1 MKRILLPFLAAGL
14 LFSCKNGDD
23 LTDGNPGGSSPEL
36 LRDVPL
42 IMEITETDN
51 RKKIGGVDIEGDS
64 AAVHTLARYM
74 IEFHSY
80 VRETGIPPD
89 FIKSYDSR
97 AIFQDELPEYYR
109 RDTLNHTFSF
119 WKIYVVNWELSMPIE
134 ETVHLG
140 SLVCSENLVFLA
152 VYDTM
157 KKGYVDPLNYEEV
170 EEYRGIG
177 VGTNPAYEGYGR
189 YKYDTLGYSPNS
201 MMIANRTHLDS
212 LLKEGKYTE
221 MVEYFKDNY
230 HIYTCTGEEYR
241 ELVKLGLN

>member
-1 MKRILLPFLAAGL
+1 MKRILLPFLAVGL
-14 LFSCKNGDD
+14 LFSCKPEKDLPDD
-23 LTDGNPGGSSPEL
+23 NSGGSSSEL

-42 IMEITETDN
+42 IMDITEAGN
-51 RKKIGGVDIEGDS
+51 RKKIEGVDIVGDS
-64 AAVHTLARYM
+64 AAVHTLSRYM
-74 IEFHSY
+74 IEFHSF

-89 FIKSYDSR
+89 FIKSYDSK
-97 AIFQDELPEYYR
+97 ALFQDNLPMYYR

-119 WKIYVVNWELSMPIE
+119 WKIYVVSWELSMPIE
-134 ETVHLG
+134 KTVHLG

-157 KKGYVDPLNYEEV
+157 KKGYVDPLNDEEV
-170 EEYRGIG
+170 EEYLSIG

-201 MMIANRTHLDS
+201 MMLANRAHLDS
-212 LLKEGKYTE
+212 LLKEGKYAE

-241 ELVKLGLN
+241 ELMKLGLN